1 MVSSG
6 QMKNLLL
13 LFDGPME
20 DGNKELFI
28 ICSTSEFQKEN
39 MKRNAKESAEF
50 HTVPFCR
57 IEVCADKW
65 MLQRRQQSA
74 CASRQCTAPSS
85 APRPPPM
92 RPTLRQMARHHQQH
106 HHWYCYLDQNKSE
119 RRVFFFEQATRGLY
133 TKTCQGDHPLS

>member
-1 MVSSG
+1 MPRAKSHLTVIHIMRVWVQGHFANNDTFLMPRRVSLYV
-6 QMKNLLL
+6 KLTV
-13 LFDGPME
+13 
-20 DGNKELFI
+20 FI

-85 APRPPPM
+85 APRP
-92 RPTLRQMARHHQQH
+92 TLQPVARHHHHQQH
-106 HHWYCYLDQNKSE
+106 QHWHCYLDQNKSE
-119 RRVFFFEQATRGLY
+119 RRVFFFQQATR
-133 TKTCQGDHPLS
+133 